1 MADKGNETFKGLL
14 FLTSIGIT
22 LAASIIVGLVIGVY
36 LDRLFSTKP
45 LLTVIF
51 IFFGAAA
58 GFKNIYD
65 TVKKYAFKNS

>member
-1 MADKGNETFKGLL
+1 MAGKGNETFKGLL

-45 LLTVIF
+45 WLTVIF
-51 IFFGAAA
+51 IFFGVAA

>member
-45 LLTVIF
+45 WLTVIF
-51 IFFGAAA
+51 IFFGVAA
-58 GFKNIYD
+58 GFKNLYD
-65 TVKKYAFKNS
+65 TVKKYGFKNS

>member
-45 LLTVIF
+45 WLTVIF
-51 IFFGAAA
+51 IFFGVAA